1 MIYALKKI
9 FLKTEIKNSVLIDGD
24 DIRKHISFDLGYSI
38 KDREI
43 QITRILGL
51 AKVIQKSKLVPI
63 ISTVYFNK
71 KILKETKKIGIV
83 VRMINRDIS
92 KIMKTHPTYKNKK
105 NVVGKDIKLKN
116 INTKI
121 IENISKEK
129 FIKEL
134 NKLIR

>member
-1 MIYALKKI
+1 M
-9 FLKTEIKNSVLIDGD
+9 
-24 DIRKHISFDLGYSI
+24 
-38 KDREI
+38 
-43 QITRILGL
+43 
-51 AKVIQKSKLVPI
+51 PI

-71 KILKETKKIGIV
+71 KILKEAKKIGIV

-92 KIMKTHPTYKNKK
+92 KIVKTHPTYKNKK

-116 INTKI
+116 LKTKI